1 MNVNNAD
8 TLAASRSS
16 AEAGHTG
23 QERVEPDGE
32 EERDNGERDAE
43 GDATRFS
50 GTRRLRACL
59 ETGSSSFGVYRYRLE
74 SRTQVC
80 RV

>member
-1 MNVNNAD
+1 MNVDDAD
-8 TLAASRSS
+8 TLAASRRS

-23 QERVEPDGE
+23 QKRVEPDGE

-50 GTRRLRACL
+50 GTRRQRACVL
-59 ETGSSSFGVYRYRLE
+59 EGGSGSFGVNRYRLE
-74 SRTQVC
+74 R
-80 RV
+80 